1 MPVVKVM
8 ERRQVV
14 IPKEI
19 FEELQLKIGDYLEAK
34 IQNGKIVYTP
44 KKLVDRA
51 SWYWSKEGQR
61 RIAEALEDI
70 EKGRVIGPFKT
81 AKEAIKALRKT
92 KP

>member
-19 FEELQLKIGDYLEAK
+19 FEQLHLEVGDYLEAK
-34 IQNGKIVYTP
+34 VEDGKIVYIP
-44 KKLVDRA
+44 KQLVDRDP
-51 SWYWSKEGQR
+51 WYWSEEGQR
-61 RIAEALEDI
+61 EIGKALEDI
-70 EKGRVIGPFKT
+70 DEGRVIGPFT
-81 AKEAIKALRKT
+81 SAKDALKALKKA

>member
-19 FEELQLKIGDYLEAK
+19 FDQLKLEIGDYLEAK
-34 IQNGKIVYTP
+34 VESGKIVYIP
-44 KKLVDRA
+44 KQLVDRDP
-51 SWYWSKEGQR
+51 WYWSEEGQR
-61 RIAEALEDI
+61 RIGEALKDI
-70 EKGRVIGPFKT
+70 EEGRVIGPFAS
-81 AKEAIKALRKT
+81 AKAAMKALKKA